1 VPVVCFGTSAVMP
14 KGGYLSI
21 VPGDVDVFI
30 EPPIATDGLG
40 YDDRTALRDRVRA
53 IIAARLAAAT
63 RPEST
68 RPDGN

>member
-1 VPVVCFGTSAVMP
+1 MP

-40 YDDRTALRDRVRA
+40 YEDRTTLRDQVRTV
-53 IIAARLAAAT
+53 ISTRLAATDKPSA
-63 RPEST
+63 
-68 RPDGN
+68 